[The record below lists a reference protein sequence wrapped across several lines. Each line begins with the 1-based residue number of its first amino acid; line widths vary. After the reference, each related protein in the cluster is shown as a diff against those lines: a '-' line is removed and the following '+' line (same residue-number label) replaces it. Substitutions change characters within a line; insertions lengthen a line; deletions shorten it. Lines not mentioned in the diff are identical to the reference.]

1 MWFMPG
7 TTEWQT
13 LYTATEKSFPS
24 PVQICWIPIS
34 WLQENAIKS
43 SLRIL
48 PDKASRAGFCFT
60 AEPSRGGV
68 LLNAVCRNSRWNSSV
83 VFIEQAPVSGSF
95 FCLIYPFFLRDGTVF
110 LFDGTPCLKIRFFRY
125 FPVFLFDVLHISVK
139 RMLKSRNT
147 KGGATETVFNPF
159 DTCV

>member
-1 MWFMPG
+1 MPS
-7 TTEWQT
+7 
-13 LYTATEKSFPS
+13 AA
-24 PVQICWIPIS
+24 IPDEIP
-34 WLQENAIKS
+34 L
-43 SLRIL
+43 L
-48 PDKASRAGFCFT
+48 F
-60 AEPSRGGV
+60 
-68 LLNAVCRNSRWNSSV
+68 LLNKLLFPGA
-83 VFIEQAPVSGSF
+83 F

-125 FPVFLFDVLHISVK
+125 FPVFLFDVSHISVK